1 MATET
6 PLAAAGQTGSPSASA
21 WKRPARALSIVVS
34 AAFLFLLYRSLDIR
48 QVGEALA
55 RGNAAGI
62 VVSVALILPITV
74 LRAMRFMWVAP
85 PGTLP
90 GLAEATRLTLAA
102 SALNV
107 FLPLKAGD
115 LLKSYFVSRRGAT
128 SVGTAVAVIVY
139 ERVCDLFGL
148 LFWCLLG
155 WAMARGALPR
165 AWTLVTPVLVALEAL
180 FALLL
185 VSMWAADVWKWA
197 TSRMLP
203 GTGLWRKLRTFADGW
218 PDLLRLLQGRR
229 RWILLVSLVLWLAH
243 LVQIWL
249 FTVTLGAP
257 VPFAAC
263 LSLAAVALFAGQL
276 PFTVAGLGTRDVA
289 VVVLMAPYMTA
300 ETAAALAMLVSTR
313 NLLPPLIGLPV
324 MRPYLTSV
332 LDEARRWRLRAGD
345 AHTRP

>member
-1 MATET
+1 V
-6 PLAAAGQTGSPSASA
+6 AAADPAGSRRGV
-21 WKRPARALSIVVS
+21 WNRPARVLSIVVS
-34 AAFLFLLYRSLDIR
+34 AAFLFLLYQTLNVRLVGDALVRSNGAWL
-48 QVGEALA
+48 
-55 RGNAAGI
+55 
-62 VVSVALILPITV
+62 VVSVGLILPITV
-74 LRAMRFMWVAP
+74 LRALRFMWVAP

-107 FLPLKAGD
+107 FVPLKAGD
-115 LLKSYFVSRRGAT
+115 LIKSYFVSRRGAT

-148 LFWCLLG
+148 LFWCLVG
-155 WAMARGALPR
+155 WVAARGSLPR
-165 AWTLVTPVLVALEAL
+165 AWTVVMPVLVALEAL

-185 VSMWAADVWKWA
+185 VSMRAADVWKWV
-197 TSRMLP
+197 TSNVLP
-203 GTGLWRKLRTFADGW
+203 GTGPWQKLRTFADGW

-229 RWILLVSLVLWLAH
+229 RWILLFSLVLWLAH
-243 LVQIWL
+243 LFQIWL

-257 VPFAAC
+257 VPFTAC
-263 LSLAAVALFAGQL
+263 LSLAAAALFAGQL

-289 VVVLMAPYMTA
+289 LVVLMAPYMTP
-300 ETAAALAMLVSTR
+300 ETAAALAVLVSTR
-313 NLLPPLIGLPV
+313 NLLPPLVGLPV

-345 AHTRP
+345 VHTRP